1 MSRTLSEQLATHS
14 PTTLWVTKE
23 ALRRARHVP
32 PGDDLVLEA
41 YGSPG
46 FRTNV
51 AALPKPKHLRGQ
63 AP

>member
-1 MSRTLSEQLATHS
+1 VEELCEQLADHS

-32 PGDDLVLEA
+32 DGDDLVLEA

-46 FRTNV
+46 FRSNV
-51 AALPKPKHLRGQ
+51 KRLTGAVGPATTK